1 MYTHKYT
8 HFSKPGVPQV
18 SILGPLLYMLHTADI
33 PQSPSTTLSTFADDT
48 AILTTHP
55 DPNTAS
61 AHLQA
66 HLRDI
71 EHWTQKWRLKINET
85 KSTHFTFTTRRG
97 HCPPVYINRTAIPQA
112 GTVKYLGLHFDK
124 RLTWKNHIAKTRKHL
139 DLKTHEIYWLIGK
152 HSPLSPPNKLLIYKT
167 VLKPIWT

>member
-8 HFSKPGVPQV
+8 HFSKPGVPQG

-61 AHLQA
+61 AHLQD

-71 EHWTQKWRLKINET
+71 EHDSKM
-85 KSTHFTFTTRRG
+85 
-97 HCPPVYINRTAIPQA
+97 
-112 GTVKYLGLHFDK
+112 
-124 RLTWKNHIAKTRKHL
+124 
-139 DLKTHEIYWLIGK
+139 EIK
-152 HSPLSPPNKLLIYKT
+152 DQ
-167 VLKPIWT
+167 